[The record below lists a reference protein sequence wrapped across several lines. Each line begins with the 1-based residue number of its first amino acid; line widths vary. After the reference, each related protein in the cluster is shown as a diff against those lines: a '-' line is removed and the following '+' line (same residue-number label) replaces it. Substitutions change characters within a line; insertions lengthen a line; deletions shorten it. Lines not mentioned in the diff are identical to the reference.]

1 MNETPLPSIKQLIE
15 SRNAIN
21 AGAKQIAQ
29 VSRKLLV
36 NASKYGLA
44 IIVARAKPSTNPNDP
59 NGDVKRWISLDF
71 KAEDSIEYSLTAS
84 VYFGNKGTI
93 YTLKSEDTKCRGPY
107 PLFRWTYAD
116 GGKVSDYVRS
126 LARWPAPKIRK
137 TTKPNMQLIGA
148 LYVEN
153 ATYNASCRVATHILD
168 KMADLTKA
176 AIDGH
181 DTK

>member
-1 MNETPLPSIKQLIE
+1 MNESSLPSIKQLIE
-15 SRNAIN
+15 KRNAIN

-44 IIVARAKPSTNPNDP
+44 MIVARAKPSTNPNDP

-71 KAEDSIEYSLTAS
+71 KAEDNIKYSLTAS
-84 VYFGNKGTI
+84 VYFGNKGTV

-116 GGKVSDYVRS
+116 GRKVSSYVQS

-137 TTKPNMQLIGA
+137 TTKPNDQLIGA
-148 LYVEN
+148 LFVEN
-153 ATYNASCRVATHILD
+153 ATYDASCRVATHILG
-168 KMADLTKA
+168 KLADLTLA
-176 AIDGH
+176 AVSRH

>member
-93 YTLKSEDTKCRGPY
+93 YTLKSGR
-107 PLFRWTYAD
+107 ANS
-116 GGKVSDYVRS
+116 VHSAS
-126 LARWPAPKIRK
+126 LIHREAP
-137 TTKPNMQLIGA
+137 TA
-148 LYVEN
+148 L
-153 ATYNASCRVATHILD
+153 SSSSSKLSGICS
-168 KMADLTKA
+168 
-176 AIDGH
+176 
-181 DTK
+181 